1 MLIEP
6 PQAAEQS
13 RNLQA
18 RASDL
23 SPGGALPNQK
33 ISILALPSAWSSA
46 RRQRSSLIEN
56 SANQLGGNSLSVV
69 LSKRL
74 FSLPLA
80 FGK

>member
-1 MLIEP
+1 MAS
-6 PQAAEQS
+6 AAQS
-13 RNLQA
+13 RDLQA
-18 RASDL
+18 HASDL
-23 SPGGALPNQK
+23 SPGGALPNQQ
-33 ISILALPSAWSSA
+33 IRILALPSAWSST

-56 SANQLGGNSLSVV
+56 SANQVGGNNLSVV